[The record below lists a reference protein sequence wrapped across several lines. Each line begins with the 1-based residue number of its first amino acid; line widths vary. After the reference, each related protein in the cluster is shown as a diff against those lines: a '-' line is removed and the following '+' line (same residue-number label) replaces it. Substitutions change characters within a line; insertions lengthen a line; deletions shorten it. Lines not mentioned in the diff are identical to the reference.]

1 MFEKIGRYAETV
13 ATNASQSRRG
23 LSRVKHKEA
32 PVKTIIFLGVVLGS
46 LAVLSAPAHGGTL
59 SATGVLSA
67 TPAGGG
73 NFDYTIT
80 LTNTSGPG
88 GDHIGTFWYSW
99 VPGEGFLPSL
109 PTGIVA
115 PTGWTDMITN
125 GPPPTDGYS
134 IQFVAGSG
142 FELAPGGSLLFQ
154 FVSVDTPSTLNGM
167 STIHPGTPVGT
178 STLYQMGPFAGD
190 TATITVSSVPE
201 PSTGT
206 LAIVGGVASIPFL
219 RRRRQ
224 AF

>member
-13 ATNASQSRRG
+13 AISAGQSRRG
-23 LSRVKHKEA
+23 ISRVKYKEA
-32 PVKTIIFLGVVLGS
+32 PVKTIIFLGVVLAS
-46 LAVLSAPAHGGTL
+46 LAVLAAPAHGGPL

-67 TPAGGG
+67 TPASG
-73 NFDYTIT
+73 NFDYTII

-88 GDHIGTFWYSW
+88 GDQIGTFWYSW

-115 PTGWTDMITN
+115 PTGWTDRITN

-142 FELAPGGSLLFQ
+142 FELAPGSSLSFQ
-154 FVSVDTPSTLNGM
+154 FVSADTPSTLNGM
-167 STIHPGTPVGT
+167 SAIHPGTPVGL

-190 TATITVSSVPE
+190 SATITVSSVPE

-206 LAIVGGVASIPFL
+206 LAIVGGLASISFW

-224 AF
+224 AV